1 MGRVF
6 SAAGSISCLK
16 IYLTAS
22 KGTNL
27 AQILV
32 LSCSPPTPLPGTKN
46 PATRSSNPPQS
57 IKCQGLS
64 LIRGSKNAC
73 AHDLYLA
80 EPSEERRHDVPW
92 AAHPKAESTFWLL
105 GELVPRS
112 AGAGW
117 TGQFLAAGMA
127 SFGTAEPLLLWKLQD
142 AAPKGEMGE
151 AAAMQN
157 SLQRAYMFLPAPCH
171 SPKHFGNTWL
181 LHIKVRF
188 WKY

>member
-1 MGRVF
+1 MWGGCLVLL
-6 SAAGSISCLK
+6 GSISCLK

-32 LSCSPPTPLPGTKN
+32 LSCSPPAPLPGSKN

-73 AHDLYLA
+73 AHDLCLA
-80 EPSEERRHDVPW
+80 EPSGERRHDAPW
-92 AAHPKAESTFWLL
+92 AQSRLWLL
-105 GELVPRS
+105 GEPVPSS

-117 TGQFLAAGMA
+117 TGPFLSAGTA
-127 SFGTAEPLLLWKLQD
+127 SLGTAESLFGA

-151 AAAMQN
+151 AAARQN
-157 SLQRAYMFLPAPCH
+157 SLQWACMFLAAACH
-171 SPKHFGNTWL
+171 SPKHFGNIWL

>member
-16 IYLTAS
+16 IYLAAS

-32 LSCSPPTPLPGTKN
+32 LSCSPPAPLPGSKN

-57 IKCQGLS
+57 INCQGLS

-73 AHDLYLA
+73 AHDLCLV
-80 EPSEERRHDVPW
+80 EPSGEIRHDVPW
-92 AAHPKAESTFWLL
+92 AGHPKAQSRFWLL
-105 GELVPRS
+105 GEPVPRS

-117 TGQFLAAGMA
+117 TGPFLSAGMA
-127 SFGTAEPLLLWKLQD
+127 SLGTAESLLPWQLQ
-142 AAPKGEMGE
+142 AAVPKGEMGE
-151 AAAMQN
+151 AAAIQN
-157 SLQRAYMFLPAPCH
+157 SLQ
-171 SPKHFGNTWL
+171 
-181 LHIKVRF
+181 
-188 WKY
+188 